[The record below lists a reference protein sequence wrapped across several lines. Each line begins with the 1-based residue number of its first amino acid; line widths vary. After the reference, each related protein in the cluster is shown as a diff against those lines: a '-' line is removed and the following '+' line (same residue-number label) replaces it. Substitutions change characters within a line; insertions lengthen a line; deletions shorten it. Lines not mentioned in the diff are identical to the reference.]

1 MKGRQPC
8 IHGNLC
14 RAIYNLTG
22 CIYSVRCPYEC
33 EFYEPVKKV
42 TSEWIP
48 GSNSLPE
55 YYNELVLV
63 TVKGKHNNITFE
75 NAIELAF
82 YDKDEGW
89 ILGAEPDWLDPNV
102 TAWMPLPKPYKQ
114 VSRNDEK
121 EHVSTVQR
129 KTYERGR

>member
-48 GSNSLPE
+48 VSERFPKNISTGIVQVKEIEKPTFGWYGSINGWRLS
-55 YYNELVLV
+55 
-63 TVKGKHNNITFE
+63 
-75 NAIELAF
+75 
-82 YDKDEGW
+82 DKDYKGLTRFSV
-89 ILGAEPDWLDPNV
+89 I
-102 TAWMPLPKPYKQ
+102 AWMPLPEPYKEQ
-114 VSRNDEK
+114 NDDI
-121 EHVSTVQR
+121 
-129 KTYERGR
+129 

>member
-14 RAIYNLTG
+14 RAIYKLTG
-22 CIYSVRCPYEC
+22 CIYSRRCPYEC

-42 TSEWIP
+42 KNGRRTGMTTNWIP
-48 GSNSLPE
+48 GSNRLPE
-55 YYNELVLV
+55 YDELVLV
-63 TVKGKHNNITFE
+63 TVKGKYNNITFE

-102 TAWMPLPKPYKQ
+102 TAWMPLPEPYK
-114 VSRNDEK
+114 
-121 EHVSTVQR
+121 
-129 KTYERGR
+129 GR